1 MTGVEISTITRQA
14 MYDVQIFNTFFCTLV
29 GTCLSGGELSSV
41 CLGFANVGKL
51 GGGSEI
57 WDNRCQQTEKLMN
70 LRDVCGV
77 RLVEVTQDH
86 DDPVNYIPKNT
97 GGFCIGLLAG
107 ILLGMPYG
115 FIGASIGAVIG
126 TLAGVFLD
134 RELHAANVAYE
145 RRRIGWQDRC
155 DW

>member
-1 MTGVEISTITRQA
+1 
-14 MYDVQIFNTFFCTLV
+14 
-29 GTCLSGGELSSV
+29 
-41 CLGFANVGKL
+41 
-51 GGGSEI
+51 
-57 WDNRCQQTEKLMN
+57 MN

-115 FIGASIGAVIG
+115 FVGVSIGALFG
-126 TLAGVFLD
+126 TLAGVFID

-145 RRRIGWQDRC
+145 RRRIGWRGRC